1 LTSTDPTG
9 GASAW
14 TKTTIDQGN
23 VPLAVSCPSVSLCV
37 AVDYPGNV
45 LTSTHPTGG
54 ASAWTKAT
62 IDPGAPDQPVGLDA
76 VSCPSVSLCVASD
89 SNGNILT
96 STDPT
101 GGASAWTKA
110 RVARPDPNGNSLTA
124 VSCPSVSLCIAA
136 DRNILTSIAP
146 TGGANAW
153 TSATVD
159 IPGCAAPSTPC
170 IAEQLYARDGQGIRV
185 LENAPPGQGNSI
197 GNVALDGDL
206 LMLSWTHDGA
216 QRQLQ
221 LR

>member
-1 LTSTDPTG
+1 VATTNVGDVLTSTDPTG

-62 IDPGAPDQPVGLDA
+62 IDPGAPYQPVGLDA

-89 SNGNILT
+89 SNG
-96 STDPT
+96 
-101 GGASAWTKA
+101 
-110 RVARPDPNGNSLTA
+110 
-124 VSCPSVSLCIAA
+124 
-136 DRNILTSIAP
+136 NILTSIAP

-185 LENAPPGQGNSI
+185 LDSAPPGQGNSI
-197 GNVALDGDL
+197 GNVALDGDS
-206 LMLSWTHDGA
+206 LMLSWTHDA
-216 QRQLQ
+216 ARRQLQ